1 MLIKKV
7 GKSLMNRIWEEIS
20 NLLLSWGVWWQ
31 IWPLLVFI
39 LSTFTGVELY
49 GLENDCLF
57 QLKDDLHNRV
67 EVSQWPIKSFGRLIS
82 ILKSRSGHRNVE
94 AMEERAEQVKE
105 GMEEEF
111 VFLFSLRFIFWLN
124 KYCDGLINFIF
135 ISALKSGLILKL

>member
-1 MLIKKV
+1 M
-7 GKSLMNRIWEEIS
+7 
-20 NLLLSWGVWWQ
+20 
-31 IWPLLVFI
+31 
-39 LSTFTGVELY
+39 Y